1 MKRFGKWLAALML
14 VMVLISGVVLSAQ
27 ATSNDYI
34 LEVGEVEEC
43 PYYDVAV
50 SYDFTPAE
58 SGSYSLTVSTVYD
71 SSIDISIYEKDP
83 ESIIGKQVGK
93 YFHYDYIARDFQL
106 KQGVCHFQAEANKT
120 YEIHLYIDSI
130 EYVEDES
137 IMNTILIEKTGKP
150 TGVCLSDVTVEGYKY
165 ETLQLPYW
173 FEPLWSEEAVT
184 WKSDDPSI
192 VSVSDTGEITMRSVG
207 QTTVRVISESGLTD
221 SCTVVVKDV
230 YGTLSAGSR
239 YNIAL
244 KPGEMRVYSFTPE
257 EDGEYIFF
265 DESYTGG
272 YTEDGPLLSIKL
284 RDDSSWK
291 YGSTECQMNAGQTYL
306 FGIENSTVY
315 SSASM
320 QFTLGVEK
328 IVPIEKIEIVHW
340 VVSNVYIPLPDT
352 YYGLHSEDSMF
363 GERIQVRAYPEWL
376 NLCHDLKVD
385 WSSSDYTVIDMN
397 YYGNDRVS
405 IYKRGYGTATIT
417 ATMANGVSASVEVT
431 VLERPEEIYCGESR
445 TVTLDPYGK
454 AYYHF
459 TAPEDGTY
467 VVWIPRG
474 EQVLD
479 EKKGTWYENTLDY
492 QWSVVDS
499 SNSGNKYYY
508 SFSEDDYVGS
518 YIYMSAGDSVWIDLN
533 CPYENYTSYPVS
545 GTFYIDKLEPP
556 EKIRIQSEQDVFYV
570 GDDQCEFTCL
580 PEDGPEIMLNNS
592 TVRWSSSDET
602 VIRRNEYGYFEAV
615 GEGTTVITA
624 ELDNGANASYTVR
637 VLQPTAIS
645 VGEEKTVTLAPGQA
659 VCYSF
664 TPEEDGTYILWT
676 ESEKELGDL
685 DLSVLRYNSYTW
697 GSTWVEGYQGIRI
710 TAWPGNT
717 YLLQAVNPVD
727 ASGPV
732 TRTLRLSKLE
742 DPESIRIIARRPE
755 LRRNSNTNRDM
766 LAYDFDFVGE
776 SGCPFILSNIT
787 CYWDDTELTQN
798 YKQRRTFW
806 QDLYSETFVLTAT
819 LPNGASASMEVTIPG
834 TQDIKEYTVT
844 EGNEAVVIKGQEAP
858 LTFRL
863 NGSSRMFLGARL
875 DNVRE
880 LNEGEYT
887 ADVETMTVTLH
898 PDILKTLEPG
908 EHIVEISLYD
918 SVAYATFTVQEDSA
932 YLPGDINGDGKLNN
946 KDASRLF
953 QYLSGWDV
961 EVNEALLD
969 INGDG
974 KVNNKDAS
982 RLFQYLS
989 GWDVEIF

>member
-1 MKRFGKWLAALML
+1 MKQFGKWLAALAVVTL
-14 VMVLISGVVLSAQ
+14 VFCGVVLSAQ
-27 ATSNDYI
+27 AASSDYI
-34 LEVGEVEEC
+34 LEVGEVEEF
-43 PYYDVAV
+43 PAYY
-50 SYDFTPAE
+50 SGTRFFDFTTAE
-58 SGSYSLTVSTVYD
+58 SGNYSLTVSTVYD
-71 SSIDISIYEKDP
+71 AGISIAVYENNPGSADDKR
-83 ESIIGKQVGK
+83 IAK
-93 YFHYDYIARDFQL
+93 YYHADYIARDLHL
-106 KQGVCHFQAEANKT
+106 KQGTCHFQAEANKT
-120 YEIHLYIDSI
+120 YIVHLNLYTYDH
-130 EYVEDES
+130 VEDTS
-137 IMNTILIEKTGKP
+137 IMNTIRLEKTGKP

-184 WKSDDPSI
+184 WQSDDPSI
-192 VSVSDTGEITMRSVG
+192 VSVTDTGEITMRSPG
-207 QTTVRVISESGLTD
+207 QTTVRVTGESGITA

-230 YGTLSAGSR
+230 HGTLSAGSR

-244 KPGEMRVYSFTPE
+244 KPGEMRVYAFTPE

-265 DESYTGG
+265 DEANEWGATHFLPNYRKDYDS
-272 YTEDGPLLSIKL
+272 
-284 RDDSSWK
+284 RSSWTSQLSK
-291 YGSTECQMNAGQTYL
+291 GQTYL
-306 FGIENSTVY
+306 VGV
-315 SSASM
+315 
-320 QFTLGVEK
+320 QDGKFTLGVEK
-328 IVPIEKIEIVHW
+328 VVPIEKIEIVES
-340 VVSNVYIPLPDT
+340 VSSDYIPVRET
-352 YYGLHSEDSMF
+352 FYGLHSEDIMF
-363 GERIQVRAYPEWL
+363 GELIHVRAYPEWL
-376 NLCHDLKVD
+376 NLCYNLKVD
-385 WSSSDYTVIDMN
+385 WYSSDYSVIDMN
-397 YYGNDRVS
+397 YYGNDQVY

-417 ATMANGVSASVEVT
+417 AVTEDGIEASVEVT
-431 VLERPEEIYCGESR
+431 VLEHPEDEIYCGESR
-445 TVTLDPYGK
+445 TVTPDPYGE
-454 AYYHF
+454 ALYYF

-467 VVWIPRG
+467 VVWTPRG
-474 EQVLD
+474 EQVLY
-479 EKKGTWYENTLDY
+479 EKTGTLYENTLELEWTRFDGSY
-492 QWSVVDS
+492 SGYGY
-499 SNSGNKYYY
+499 SNP
-508 SFSEDDYVGS
+508 FSEDDYVGD
-518 YIYMSAGDSVWIDLN
+518 YIYMSEGDSVWIDSN

-556 EKIRIQSEQDVFYV
+556 EKIRIQSEQDVYYV
-570 GDDQCEFTCL
+570 GDTGCEFTCL
-580 PEDGPEIMLNNS
+580 PETVPQVMLKGTAVN
-592 TVRWSSSDET
+592 WSSSDET
-602 VIRRNEYGYFEAV
+602 VMRKNQYGSWEAV

-624 ELDNGANASYTVR
+624 ELDNGATASYTVR
-637 VLQPTAIS
+637 VLQPPAIS

-664 TPEEDGTYILWT
+664 TPEEEGTYILWT

-685 DLSVLRYNSYTW
+685 DLRVLRYNSYVYQGTY
-697 GSTWVEGYQGIRI
+697 VEGYQGIRI

-717 YLLQAVNPVD
+717 YLLQAVNPAD

-732 TRTLRLSKLE
+732 TKTLHFSKLE
-742 DPESIRIIARRPE
+742 DPENIRIIARRPE
-755 LRRNSNTNRDM
+755 WRRNSNTYRDM

-806 QDLYSETFVLTAT
+806 QDFYSETFVLTAT

-834 TQDIKEYTVT
+834 TIDSKEYTVT
-844 EGNEAVVIKGQEAP
+844 EGNEAVVIKGKEAP

-863 NGSSRMFLGARL
+863 EGSSRMFLSARL

-887 ADVETMTVTLH
+887 ADAESMTVTLH

-908 EHIVEISLYD
+908 EHIVEISLYEG
-918 SVAYATFTVQEDSA
+918 VAYATFTVQEDST

-953 QYLSGWDV
+953 QHLSGWDV
-961 EVNEALLD
+961 EVIEAALD

-989 GWDVEIF
+989 GWSVEIH